1 MSAVNKSIIRSA
13 HIGIWKKGAGGG
25 RSMDDG
31 KKKQKIDKKRVKSVK
46 YGINIWLGKC
56 IV

>member
-1 MSAVNKSIIRSA
+1 MIRSA

-31 KKKQKIDKKRVKSVK
+31 KKKQKIDDKKRVRSVK
-46 YGINIWLGKC
+46 YGINI
-56 IV
+56 

>member
-46 YGINIWLGKC
+46 YGINI
-56 IV
+56 